1 MFAQV
6 WRDMA
11 SPSDAANVLRSTRE
25 KENFQRLSRLLM
37 CGGVGLLREK
47 FDSFHSPAN
56 LPLKLANPAIQGQL
70 IRSRISQA
78 EWNSLY
84 PSPGTFGKSS
94 DFDITLTFRLLR
106 TICNLREPLTGWDNL
121 PNSTDHSLE
130 ADLARIKF
138 YRNTVYSHNSTMEIA
153 DSEFSNLWR
162 EISEALLRI
171 AGSITQAKR
180 DEWRNSI
187 DKLLHDPL
195 TPEAQRYVD
204 ELQSWYR
211 YEMEVREAVEQLGDQ
226 LQQVNVDVRDQLQ
239 QVNVNLED
247 QLQQVNVDVRDQ
259 LQQVNVNLGDQ
270 LQQVNVDVRD
280 QLQQVNEYLGDQLQQ
295 FNQRLGKLSKGKY
308 SNLLKM
314 TLLREEGGLQDYSLA
329 RCFFPLT
336 NKTVKKQC
344 MIHKLAMHDFF
355 A

>member
-11 SPSDAANVLRSTRE
+11 SPTDAADVLRSTRE

-37 CGGVGLLREK
+37 CGGVRLLREK
-47 FDSFHSPAN
+47 FDSFYSPAN
-56 LPLKLANPAIQGQL
+56 LPLMLANPAIQGQL
-70 IRSRISQA
+70 RRARISQA
-78 EWNSLY
+78 EWNCLY

-106 TICNLREPLTGWDNL
+106 TICNLTEPVTGWDNL
-121 PNSTDHSLE
+121 PISTDHSLE

-138 YRNTVYSHNSTMEIA
+138 YRNTVYGHNRTMEIA

-211 YEMEVREAVEQLGDQ
+211 NDMEVREAVEQL
-226 LQQVNVDVRDQLQ
+226 
-239 QVNVNLED
+239 
-247 QLQQVNVDVRDQ
+247 RDQ

-270 LQQVNVDVRD
+270 LQQVNVDFR
-280 QLQQVNEYLGDQLQQ
+280 DQLQQ
-295 FNQRLGKLSKGKY
+295 FNQRLGKLSK
-308 SNLLKM
+308 SNE
-314 TLLREEGGLQDYSLA
+314 RW
-329 RCFFPLT
+329 
-336 NKTVKKQC
+336 
-344 MIHKLAMHDFF
+344 
-355 A
+355 